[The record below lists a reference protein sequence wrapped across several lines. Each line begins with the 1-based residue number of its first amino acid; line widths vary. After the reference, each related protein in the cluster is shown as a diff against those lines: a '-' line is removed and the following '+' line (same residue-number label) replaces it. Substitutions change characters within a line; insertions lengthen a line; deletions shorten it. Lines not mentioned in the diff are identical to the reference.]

1 MLLCKLSEL
10 SKWLLFDEK
19 IYVKHLNYLL
29 VGQFHKSNLIV
40 LSSFKML
47 CNLDLYF

>member
-19 IYVKHLNYLL
+19 IYEAFELFVSWSIS
-29 VGQFHKSNLIV
+29 QE
-40 LSSFKML
+40 
-47 CNLDLYF
+47 